1 MRAMRSLTFVMIL
14 LACVAGTARAEPGP
28 DDKKSGD
35 KVKASSS
42 DFDFNLGSD
51 DKKKAST
58 SSASQ
63 SQGSGGAF
71 DFNLGGEQK
80 KSPEEEA
87 KEKAKLAK
95 LERDVGVRRKLLQ
108 THQALG
114 FATLA
119 VFAAQLVIGQLHY
132 QDKFGREGTFTNKY
146 ETTHLALGVTTATLF
161 AGTGIVALAAPNP
174 YPKPIKFDAA
184 LVHKLCMAVA
194 AAGMVTQIILGP
206 ISKTRDGWLDQRDYA
221 VAHLVTGYTTFA
233 FMSAG
238 VLSYVF

>member
-1 MRAMRSLTFVMIL
+1 MIL

-28 DDKKSGD
+28 DDKKSQA

-42 DFDFNLGSD
+42 DFDFNLD
-51 DKKKAST
+51 DKKKPSST
-58 SSASQ
+58 SA

-71 DFNLGGEQK
+71 DFDLGGEHK

-87 KEKAKLAK
+87 KEKAKLTK
-95 LERDVGVRRKLLQ
+95 LEHDVSVRRKLLLS
-108 THQALG
+108 HQALG

-132 QDKFGREGTFTNKY
+132 QDKFGREGTDTDVYKNP
-146 ETTHLALGVTTATLF
+146 HLALGITTATLF
-161 AGTGIVALAAPNP
+161 GATGIVALAAPNP

-206 ISKTRDGWLDQRDYA
+206 ISKTRDGYLDQRDYA